1 MADITAAMVKDLREK
16 TGVGMMDCK
25 AALAATNGDM
35 EAAMD
40 WLRTKGLALA
50 ATYTGCRSF
59 KALRCVEYP
68 DTIMFL
74 AEWDSIEAHQASRHE
89 VAHVQFRELLLPYA
103 AGARETVHFTG
114 I

>member
-1 MADITAAMVKDLREK
+1 MVIERAEFMAKE
-16 TGVGMMDCK
+16 GMGGEV
-25 AALAATNGDM
+25 AEL
-35 EAAMD
+35 
-40 WLRTKGLALA
+40 LRTKGLALA

-74 AEWDSIEAHQASRHE
+74 AEWDSIEAHQESRHE
-89 VAHVQFRELLLPYA
+89 PAHVQFRELLLPYA
-103 AGARETVHFTG
+103 AGARETVHFTE